1 MEERT
6 RWKLL
11 IPIDLPPPLVESGK
25 DSKEKDIQYA
35 REKGILQ
42 ALYFNR
48 SMYELCNAISI
59 ILEYIKYINFA
70 QFLCIFLP
78 YFLFVEN
85 SAYDLNPKPKFLC
98 LD

>member
-6 RWKLL
+6 RWKSL
-11 IPIDLPPPLVESGK
+11 IPIDLPPPLVEPGK

-48 SMYELCNAISI
+48 SMYVKLNDI
-59 ILEYIKYINFA
+59 
-70 QFLCIFLP
+70 QIFV
-78 YFLFVEN
+78 YHVYC
-85 SAYDLNPKPKFLC
+85 S
-98 LD
+98 

>member
-6 RWKLL
+6 RWKPL
-11 IPIDLPPPLVESGK
+11 IPIDQPPPLVEPGK

-48 SMYELCNAISI
+48 SM
-59 ILEYIKYINFA
+59 
-70 QFLCIFLP
+70 
-78 YFLFVEN
+78 
-85 SAYDLNPKPKFLC
+85 
-98 LD
+98 

>member
-6 RWKLL
+6 KWKPL
-11 IPIDLPPPLVESGK
+11 IPIKLPPPLVEPGK

-48 SMYELCNAISI
+48 SMYVY
-59 ILEYIKYINFA
+59 IL
-70 QFLCIFLP
+70 
-78 YFLFVEN
+78 
-85 SAYDLNPKPKFLC
+85 
-98 LD
+98 